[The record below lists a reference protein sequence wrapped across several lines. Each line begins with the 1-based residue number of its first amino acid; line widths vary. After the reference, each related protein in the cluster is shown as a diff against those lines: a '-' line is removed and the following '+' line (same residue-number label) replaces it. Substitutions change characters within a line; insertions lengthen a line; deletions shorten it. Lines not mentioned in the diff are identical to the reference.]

1 MCLMRIATLQ
11 NPVSMDE
18 LHQMAGERFGD
29 MVKAVVDLRQGI
41 SNTQKQIEALVQQLV
56 QR

>member
-1 MCLMRIATLQ
+1 MRIATLQ